1 MSIGSR
7 LFQSFLKPLE
17 ERSLES
23 SLISCLA
30 RAEGLTETDSTA
42 LLHYAHTPRAR
53 QRLLQYL
60 LSSIVG
66 HHFIDRMKLSVSRS
80 LRFSFDMRETDRHY
94 GPWLHDSMK
103 VLTSCER
110 LVPDPQILKDA
121 EHPKPGVT
129 PAALPLKVREWATSS
144 LRRSNN
150 AHQIPHEPSLFRS
163 DEITNLIPDF
173 SEIFLSHY
181 DKRELPARREALK
194 LGDQVLLTSDVLS
207 HRNRL
212 EMGLPWPVIIE
223 HLLSLHDVKPTPE
236 VEQVFSLVLDF
247 CNDQG
252 IAVAITCLV
261 DNVVFRAYRHG
272 EDV

>member
-1 MSIGSR
+1 MSAFSFFPNADAQEQLVEPLGSDLWQLLDIVKVR
-7 LFQSFLKPLE
+7 GFARKQRDVYWLQAVPIVVLKPLE

-129 PAALPLKVREWATSS
+129 PAGCP
-144 LRRSNN
+144 
-150 AHQIPHEPSLFRS
+150 
-163 DEITNLIPDF
+163 
-173 SEIFLSHY
+173 
-181 DKRELPARREALK
+181 
-194 LGDQVLLTSDVLS
+194 
-207 HRNRL
+207 
-212 EMGLPWPVIIE
+212 
-223 HLLSLHDVKPTPE
+223 
-236 VEQVFSLVLDF
+236 
-247 CNDQG
+247 
-252 IAVAITCLV
+252 
-261 DNVVFRAYRHG
+261 
-272 EDV
+272 